1 MNMNRFLFAL
11 TFLGLMSIEANAQ
24 AVIVRKRQLNAG
36 SGTNPS
42 VRYSPSSSSSNMG
55 NMYYSRYHH
64 AIKISPAALVAGDI
78 PISYEHKVS
87 DYITVEAGLGITTYN
102 VTEDLIR
109 GYSIRGDGETVSKV
123 SYSTLF
129 NTKFFPE
136 GNSFQ
141 DGYYI
146 AFNLNLRNYAQDF
159 TTLDNFGTD
168 TTVNEFFRWADIG
181 FTTGLQSRPSEKMI
195 IDWYIGAGIRQK
207 NRSTTDY
214 EQVFDPVSGIYE
226 GVYILQEKTSVAPAL
241 LGGVKISLLFR

>member
-1 MNMNRFLFAL
+1 M
-11 TFLGLMSIEANAQ
+11 
-24 AVIVRKRQLNAG
+24 
-36 SGTNPS
+36 
-42 VRYSPSSSSSNMG
+42 
-55 NMYYSRYHH
+55 
-64 AIKISPAALVAGDI
+64 
-78 PISYEHKVS
+78 
-87 DYITVEAGLGITTYN
+87 
-102 VTEDLIR
+102 
-109 GYSIRGDGETVSKV
+109 
-123 SYSTLF
+123 
-129 NTKFFPE
+129 
-136 GNSFQ
+136 
-141 DGYYI
+141 
-146 AFNLNLRNYAQDF
+146 NLRNYAQDF

>member
-11 TFLGLMSIEANAQ
+11 TFLGLISIEANAQ
-24 AVIVRKRQLNAG
+24 AVIVRKRQFNEG
-36 SGTNPS
+36 SSTNPS
-42 VRYSPSSSSSNMG
+42 VRYSQSSSSNMG

-123 SYSTLF
+123 GYSALF
-129 NTKFFPE
+129 NSKFFPE

-214 EQVFDPVSGIYE
+214 EQVFDPISGIYQ
-226 GVYILQEKTSVAPAL
+226 GVYILKEKTSVAPAL

>member
-1 MNMNRFLFAL
+1 MNMNRFLVAL
-11 TFLGLMSIEANAQ
+11 AFLGFLGVEANAQ
-24 AVIVRKRQLNAG
+24 AVIVRKRQLNTD

-42 VRYSPSSSSSNMG
+42 VRYSPSSSSSRIG
-55 NMYYSRYHH
+55 NMYYSRYNH
-64 AIKISPAALVAGDI
+64 AIKISPAALIAGEI
-78 PISYEHKVS
+78 PISYELKVS
-87 DYITVEAGLGITTYN
+87 DYLTVEAGLGITTYN

-109 GYSIRGDGETVSKV
+109 GYSVRGDGETVSKV

-146 AFNLNLRNYAQDF
+146 AFNLNLRNYVQDF

-214 EQVFDPVSGIYE
+214 EQVFDPISGIYQ
-226 GVYILQEKTSVAPAL
+226 GQYILQQKTSVAPAL

>member
-42 VRYSPSSSSSNMG
+42 VRYSPSSSSNMG

-123 SYSTLF
+123 GYSALF

-168 TTVNEFFRWADIG
+168 TTVSEFFRWADIG

-207 NRSTTDY
+207 NRSISDQFFDVDSGTY
-214 EQVFDPVSGIYE
+214 EYKLE
-226 GVYILQEKTSVAPAL
+226 EKTSVAPAL

>member
-1 MNMNRFLFAL
+1 MGLADCINQPITAQPGHLWAL
-11 TFLGLMSIEANAQ
+11 LQILWIGQQTGAVHAPPFNASCVQ
-24 AVIVRKRQLNAG
+24 YG
-36 SGTNPS
+36 HT
-42 VRYSPSSSSSNMG
+42 
-55 NMYYSRYHH
+55 
-64 AIKISPAALVAGDI
+64 ISHF
-78 PISYEHKVS
+78 SYEF
-87 DYITVEAGLGITTYN
+87 L
-102 VTEDLIR
+102 
-109 GYSIRGDGETVSKV
+109 
-123 SYSTLF
+123 
-129 NTKFFPE
+129 E

-214 EQVFDPVSGIYE
+214 EQVFDPISGIYE